1 MEVATRHDRERPP
14 TSVFTALLVAGIVL
28 AVLLLVLLVRSP
40 GSGLRLAVG
49 NAVGTACPAGQGIP
63 VCFDVAVTNTG
74 SETAAVRCVV
84 EAAKGNSA
92 TFLSSGRTYTTAG
105 TLRPGQPLELGV
117 AVTTQTDMVLT
128 PVVTCDAE

>member
-1 MEVATRHDRERPP
+1 MEVAARRDREGPP
-14 TSVFTALLVAGIVL
+14 TGLFTALLVAGIL
-28 AVLLLVLLVRSP
+28 LGGLLLGLLVRSP

-63 VCFDVAVTNTG
+63 VCFEVTITNTG
-74 SETAAVRCVV
+74 SETAVVRCIV

-92 TFLSSGRTYTTAG
+92 TFLANGRTYTTAG

-117 AVTTQTDMVLT
+117 AVTTQTDLVLT
-128 PVVTCDAE
+128 PIVSCEAA